1 MKLLLENLRDKWMQ
15 LQLRERQLI
24 ILGSGLLIATSVY
37 LSIVPQIQKYSE
49 LKLQIVTINTDI
61 QWLQQQRQVVER
73 LVNGCGSG
81 DVREESSREKITRLI
96 RRNQLTLDS
105 MRDVNS
111 NLKFSVTG
119 IDANRV
125 ISLTHQIGCYGN
137 DLMTLEI
144 KRSEEGLMQA
154 SMEVTAIEN

>member
-73 LVNGCGSG
+73 LVNGCASG
-81 DVREESSREKITRLI
+81 DVREEEE
-96 RRNQLTLDS
+96 
-105 MRDVNS
+105 
-111 NLKFSVTG
+111 
-119 IDANRV
+119 RV
-125 ISLTHQIGCYGN
+125 L
-137 DLMTLEI
+137 
-144 KRSEEGLMQA
+144 A
-154 SMEVTAIEN
+154 

>member
-81 DVREESSREKITRLI
+81 DVREESSREQITRLI

-125 ISLTHQIGCYGN
+125 ISLTHQIGCSGY

>member
-24 ILGSGLLIATSVY
+24 VLGGGLLIATSVY

-49 LKLQIVTINTDI
+49 LKLQIVTLNTDI

-73 LVNGCGSG
+73 LVNGCASG
-81 DVREESSREKITRLI
+81 DVRQESSRAQITRLI

-125 ISLTHQIGCYGN
+125 ISLTHQIGCSGY

>member
-37 LSIVPQIQKYSE
+37 LSIVPQVQKYSE
-49 LKLQIVTINTDI
+49 LKLQIVTLNTDI

-73 LVNGCGSG
+73 LVNGCASG
-81 DVREESSREKITRLI
+81 DVREESSREQITRLI

-125 ISLTHQIGCYGN
+125 ISLTHQIGCSGY

>member
-1 MKLLLENLRDKWMQ
+1 MKLLLENLRDKWLQ
-15 LQLRERQLI
+15 LQLREQQLI
-24 ILGSGLLIATSVY
+24 ILGGGLLIATSVY
-37 LSIVPQIQKYSE
+37 LSIVPQVQKYSE
-49 LKLQIVTINTDI
+49 LKLQVVTLNTDI

-73 LVNGCGSG
+73 LVNGCASG
-81 DVREESSREKITRLI
+81 DVREESSREQITRLI

-125 ISLTHQIGCYGN
+125 ISLTHQIGCSGH

-144 KRSEEGLMQA
+144 KRSGEGLMQA

>member
-73 LVNGCGSG
+73 LVNGCASG
-81 DVREESSREKITRLI
+81 DVREESSREQITRLI

-111 NLKFSVTG
+111 NIKFSVTG

-125 ISLTHQIGCYGN
+125 ISLTHQIGCSGY

>member
-49 LKLQIVTINTDI
+49 LKLQIVTLNTDI

-125 ISLTHQIGCYGN
+125 ISLTHQIGCSGY

>member
-24 ILGSGLLIATSVY
+24 ILGGGLLIATSVY
-37 LSIVPQIQKYSE
+37 LSIVPQVQKYSE
-49 LKLQIVTINTDI
+49 LKLQVVTLNTDI

-73 LVNGCGSG
+73 LVNGCASG
-81 DVREESSREKITRLI
+81 DVREESSREQITRLI

-125 ISLTHQIGCYGN
+125 ISLTHQIGCSGH

-144 KRSEEGLMQA
+144 KRSGEGLMQA

>member
-49 LKLQIVTINTDI
+49 LKLQIVTLNTDI

-73 LVNGCGSG
+73 LVNGCASG
-81 DVREESSREKITRLI
+81 DVREESSREQITRLI

-105 MRDVNS
+105 MRNVNS

-125 ISLTHQIGCYGN
+125 ISLTHQIGCSGY

>member
-24 ILGSGLLIATSVY
+24 ILGGGLLIATSVY
-37 LSIVPQIQKYSE
+37 LSIVPQVQKYSE
-49 LKLQIVTINTDI
+49 LKLQIVTLNTDI

-73 LVNGCGSG
+73 LVNGCASG
-81 DVREESSREKITRLI
+81 DVRQESSREQITRLI

-125 ISLTHQIGCYGN
+125 ISLTHQIGCSGH

-144 KRSEEGLMQA
+144 KRSGEGLMQA

>member
-24 ILGSGLLIATSVY
+24 ILGGGLLIATSVY

-73 LVNGCGSG
+73 LVNGCASG

-125 ISLTHQIGCYGN
+125 ISLTHQIGCSGY

>member
-81 DVREESSREKITRLI
+81 DLREESSREKITRLI

-125 ISLTHQIGCYGN
+125 ISLTHQIGCSGY

>member
-49 LKLQIVTINTDI
+49 LKLQIVTLNTDI

-73 LVNGCGSG
+73 LVNGCASG
-81 DVREESSREKITRLI
+81 DVRQESSREQITRLI

-125 ISLTHQIGCYGN
+125 ISLTHQIGCSGY

-154 SMEVTAIEN
+154 SMEVTTIEN

>member
-61 QWLQQQRQVVER
+61 QWLRQQRQVVER

-125 ISLTHQIGCYGN
+125 ISLTHQIGCSGY

>member
-24 ILGSGLLIATSVY
+24 VLGGGLLRATSVY

-49 LKLQIVTINTDI
+49 LKLQIVTLNTDI

-73 LVNGCGSG
+73 LVNGCASG
-81 DVREESSREKITRLI
+81 DVRQESSREQITRLI

-125 ISLTHQIGCYGN
+125 ISLTHQIGCSGY

>member
-125 ISLTHQIGCYGN
+125 ISLTHQIGCSGY

>member
-24 ILGSGLLIATSVY
+24 ILGGGLLIATSVY

-49 LKLQIVTINTDI
+49 LKLQIVTLNTDI

-73 LVNGCGSG
+73 LVNGCASG
-81 DVREESSREKITRLI
+81 DVRQESSREQITRLI

-119 IDANRV
+119 IDANQV
-125 ISLTHQIGCYGN
+125 ISLTHQIGCSGY
-137 DLMTLEI
+137 DLITLEI

-154 SMEVTAIEN
+154 AMEVTAIEN

>member
-24 ILGSGLLIATSVY
+24 VLGGGLLIATSVY

-49 LKLQIVTINTDI
+49 LKLQIVTLNTDI

-73 LVNGCGSG
+73 LVNGCASG
-81 DVREESSREKITRLI
+81 DVRQESSREQITRLI

-125 ISLTHQIGCYGN
+125 ISLTHQIGCSGH
-137 DLMTLEI
+137 DLITLEI

-154 SMEVTAIEN
+154 AMEVTAIEN

>member
-73 LVNGCGSG
+73 LVNGCASG
-81 DVREESSREKITRLI
+81 DVR
-96 RRNQLTLDS
+96 
-105 MRDVNS
+105 
-111 NLKFSVTG
+111 
-119 IDANRV
+119 
-125 ISLTHQIGCYGN
+125 
-137 DLMTLEI
+137 
-144 KRSEEGLMQA
+144 
-154 SMEVTAIEN
+154 

>member
-49 LKLQIVTINTDI
+49 LKLQIVTLNTDI

-73 LVNGCGSG
+73 LVNGCASG
-81 DVREESSREKITRLI
+81 DVREESSREQITRLI

-125 ISLTHQIGCYGN
+125 ISLTHQIGCSGY
-137 DLMTLEI
+137 DLMTVEI